1 MRPRGS
7 AALARPRTVADGVVQ
22 PTKRHL
28 VRWGIVTWGIVTWSL
43 LGLAAPTVAHAQLA
57 PDTPRLVSPHA
68 SGGLGVHW
76 VRAETLP
83 GDDEAVLVTWAFPG
97 LPDGVRLRGGAGTGA
112 GGTTAGFGGVDVQAP
127 MLRGSSDVPFDLD
140 WQSGLGVSVGEYI
153 LVTLPLGLSGAVSW
167 TSGSVW
173 LSPYVSAGLAADLR
187 LGDEAP
193 SDEFD
198 VGPALDI
205 GLDLSLDAARR
216 FVLRASAALGDRQA
230 LSVGLAVGSGG

>member
-1 MRPRGS
+1 MARRGGAPRGVI
-7 AALARPRTVADGVVQ
+7 AWGIVA
-22 PTKRHL
+22 
-28 VRWGIVTWGIVTWSL
+28 WGIVTWGV
-43 LGLAAPTVAHAQLA
+43 LGLAAPTGAHAQIS
-57 PDTPRLVSPHA
+57 PDTPRLVSPHG
-68 SGGLGVHW
+68 SGGFGVHW

-97 LPDGVRLRGGAGTGA
+97 LPAGVRLRGGAGTGA

-127 MLRGSSDVPFDLD
+127 VLRGRSDVPFDLD
-140 WQSGLGVSVGEYI
+140 WQSGVGVSVGEYA
-153 LVTLPLGLSGAVSW
+153 LVSIPVGLTGAVSW

-193 SDEFD
+193 SDEFG
-198 VGPALDI
+198 VVPALDI

-216 FVLRASAALGDRQA
+216 FVLRASVALGDRQA
-230 LSVGLAVGSGG
+230 LSVGLAVGS